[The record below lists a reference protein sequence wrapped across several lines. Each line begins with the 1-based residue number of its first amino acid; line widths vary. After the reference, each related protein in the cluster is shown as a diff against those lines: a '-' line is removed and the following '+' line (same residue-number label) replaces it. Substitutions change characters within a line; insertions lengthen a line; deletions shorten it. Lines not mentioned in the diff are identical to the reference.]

1 MTAHDSARPA
11 AAVTDAVA
19 VAVDDGGVDDGW
31 GRVPGLRPPLS
42 ARAPLVWFA
51 ALALALTAVV
61 VVLVRPPGP
70 LDQPDPAYQR
80 DGLLL
85 DGPVVPPEV
94 AGVGFGGRPV
104 VLLFDRALPD
114 ADALAGWLAGVRQR
128 AAIRLVVPEPVPR
141 SRELAGVPVVT
152 DPTGRLAAAV
162 DLPSPVDGGPGI
174 GYAVVDS
181 DRRVR
186 YSTLDPAY
194 LANAFEVATIVG
206 SVP

>member
-1 MTAHDSARPA
+1 MTAHDSARS
-11 AAVTDAVA
+11 DAVIDD
-19 VAVDDGGVDDGW
+19 VAVDAGAVDDGW
-31 GRVPGLRPPLS
+31 GRVPGLRPPLP

-70 LDQPDPAYQR
+70 LDQSDPAYQR

-94 AGVGFGGRPV
+94 AGVGFGDRPV

-114 ADALAGWLAGVRQR
+114 ADALAGWLAGMRQR
-128 AAIRLVVPEPVPR
+128 AAVRLVVPEPVPR
-141 SRELAGVPVVT
+141 ARELAGVPVVA

-162 DLPSPVDGGPGI
+162 DLPTPVDGGPGI

>member
-1 MTAHDSARPA
+1 VTAQDSAQS

-19 VAVDDGGVDDGW
+19 GDDDW
-31 GRVPGLRPPLS
+31 GRVPGLRPPLP

-61 VVLVRPPGP
+61 VVLVRPPGL
-70 LDQPDPAYQR
+70 LDQSDPAYQR

-85 DGPVVPPEV
+85 DGPVVPPEL
-94 AGVGFGGRPV
+94 AGVEFGDRPV
-104 VLLFDRALPD
+104 VLLFARELPD
-114 ADALAGWLAGVRQR
+114 TDALAGWVAEVPPR
-128 AAIRLVVPEPVPR
+128 ATVRLVVPEPM
-141 SRELAGVPVVT
+141 SQTLELAGVQVVT

-162 DLPSPVDGGPGI
+162 DLPTPVDGGPGI

-181 DRRVR
+181 ERRVR